1 MKKLLTAI
9 LLISMVC
16 ALLSACNG
24 TQENEVATETI
35 TQAATQA
42 STVAKET
49 TQPTNADD
57 VSEKQPQ
64 TSAPESTQEPQ
75 KIEQPEHDEEQPKN
89 EVDQTP
95 EQDLSLQMTIGG
107 TPVSVAWEDNESV
120 QALKELCRSQTFTL
134 NMSMYGGFEQVG
146 SIGTTLPQN
155 DVQTTTSAGDIVLYS
170 GNQMV
175 VFYGSNTWSYTRLG
189 HITDQ
194 DEDDMTQLLANGDTT
209 ITIRLG

>member
-1 MKKLLTAI
+1 MKKILTAV

-24 TQENEVATETI
+24 TQENEAATETI
-35 TQAATQA
+35 TQAG
-42 STVAKET
+42 TVAKET

-57 VSEKQPQ
+57 VSETQPQ
-64 TSAPESTQEPQ
+64 TSAPESTQAPQ
-75 KIEQPEHDEEQPKN
+75 KIEQPEHDEEHPQN

-95 EQDLSLQMTIGG
+95 EQDLTLQMTIGG
-107 TPVSVAWEDNESV
+107 TPVSVGWEDNEAV
-120 QALKELCRSQTFTL
+120 QALKELCRNQTLTI

-170 GNQMV
+170 GDRMI
-175 VFYGSNTWSYTRLG
+175 VFYGSNTWAYTRLG

-194 DEDDMTQLLANGDTT
+194 DEDDMIQLLANGDTI
-209 ITIRLG
+209 ITINLG